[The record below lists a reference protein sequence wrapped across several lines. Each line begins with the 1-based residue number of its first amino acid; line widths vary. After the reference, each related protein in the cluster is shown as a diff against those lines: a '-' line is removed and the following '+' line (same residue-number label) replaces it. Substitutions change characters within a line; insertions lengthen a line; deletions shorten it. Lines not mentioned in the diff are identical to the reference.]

1 MVTTKKCS
9 KCGTIKKLDK
19 FYVNYRCKHG
29 VDEQCIE
36 CCRSIYMPRFTQKI
50 HDTKVID
57 RYMSGKLSII
67 EMSKE
72 LNVPTSWGSE
82 IITERIEQLSGKFN
96 YAKYNKILSVR
107 TIGDWNAMSETE
119 QKLYV

>member
-1 MVTTKKCS
+1 
-9 KCGTIKKLDK
+9 
-19 FYVNYRCKHG
+19 
-29 VDEQCIE
+29 
-36 CCRSIYMPRFTQKI
+36 
-50 HDTKVID
+50 
-57 RYMSGKLSII
+57 MSGKLSII